1 MPRLQNYWNTVCS
14 NKREARSL
22 SEAGIRHT
30 TMVSSP
36 QFPLSNPPVR
46 ILVVDD
52 EESIL
57 WSLSQNLTMANDSY
71 CVGTAESAEEALTMI
86 DRTGVDV
93 LITDY
98 KLPKMDGLRL
108 IESVNQNSPDTR
120 SILMTAYGSPEVMG
134 KANSRGSFAYV
145 EKPFTV
151 DQLLHYIT
159 ESINSDGRAC
169 VDAQMHGVDIGQ
181 LLSLYCAQQ
190 ASANLEIRAQN
201 ASGRLVFDKGVLRFA
216 EFDGIRGPEALV
228 IALAASEQVEQT
240 QSSNDFDI
248 ARLPLEQQLVLDKR
262 SIDQLLVAHTP
273 LEQLKIIIDA
283 QRAADGID
291 TDRSYDL
298 TRIMRASASTK
309 ADEAPKKRVVIGRDA
324 HPQSDEPKKDFK
336 QFSEDELVLKPE
348 ERTAA
353 ASAESLDGLSLRQL
367 LLQSGRVPGD
377 EVEVS
382 DRELLKKRAG
392 AYVNRGVKHFKQR
405 ELDKAR
411 ACWDKALEI
420 DPDCGAARKN
430 LKILDS
436 LKDPKTC

>member
-1 MPRLQNYWNTVCS
+1 
-14 NKREARSL
+14 
-22 SEAGIRHT
+22 
-30 TMVSSP
+30 MVSSP
-36 QFPLSNPPVR
+36 QFSLSNPPVR

-86 DRTGVDV
+86 DKTGVDV

-134 KANSRGSFAYV
+134 KANARGSFAYV

-159 ESINSDGRAC
+159 ESISADGRAC
-169 VDAQMHGVDIGQ
+169 VDAEMHNIDIGQ
-181 LLSLYCAQQ
+181 LLCLYSAQQ
-190 ASANLEIRAQN
+190 ASANLEIKAQN
-201 ASGRLVFDKGVLRFA
+201 AVGKLVFENGVLRYA

-228 IALAASEQVEQT
+228 IALAASERVEQKPAG
-240 QSSNDFDI
+240 QDFNI
-248 ARLPLEQQLVLDKR
+248 SLLPIEQQLVIDR
-262 SIDQLLVAHTP
+262 SSIDKLLKAHTP

-283 QRAADGID
+283 QREADGVD
-291 TDRSYDL
+291 ADRSYDL
-298 TRIMRASASTK
+298 TQILRATVSGQPA
-309 ADEAPKKRVVIGRDA
+309 EAPKKRVVIGRD
-324 HPQSDEPKKDFK
+324 PEPKQDEKKKDFK
-336 QFSEDELVLKPE
+336 EFSEEELVLKPE
-348 ERTAA
+348 DPTS
-353 ASAESLDGLSLRQL
+353 SANSESLDGLSLRQL
-367 LLQSGRVPGD
+367 LLQSGRVAGN
-377 EVEVS
+377 EVEIS

-392 AYVNRGVKHFKQR
+392 AYVNRGVRHFKDR
-405 ELDKAR
+405 DLDKAR
-411 ACWDKALEI
+411 VCWEKALEI

-430 LKILDS
+430 LKILES